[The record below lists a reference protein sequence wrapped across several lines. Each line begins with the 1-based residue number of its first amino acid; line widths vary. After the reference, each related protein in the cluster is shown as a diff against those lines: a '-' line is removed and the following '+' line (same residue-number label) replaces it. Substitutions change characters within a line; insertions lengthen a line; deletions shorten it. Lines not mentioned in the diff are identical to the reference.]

1 MRRALLVV
9 MVLAACSSSPR
20 KIPEDETLARLDHA
34 GAIAFGQEEPSQ
46 AATQFRAALA
56 RARTRDDARAI
67 ADAGFNLAAAELA
80 QGRPRDAINTAHEL
94 QVELARRGVVDPDF
108 DLISA
113 VALFRLDDLAG
124 ADRIAA
130 DLTTGHDTARANA
143 AWFLRGL
150 IADAHND
157 RAGLQRAVSSLTPTA
172 EPGDLAELQARLS
185 HSAALAL
192 RAADQRRN
200 ELDYRGMARDLA
212 LAAQLTVSAPDAADL
227 YLRAGRSAAAQGD
240 TVDARI
246 WLGNARRLAVDTAL
260 RGDAEQA
267 LQQLPPD

>member
-1 MRRALLVV
+1 
-9 MVLAACSSSPR
+9 
-20 KIPEDETLARLDHA
+20 
-34 GAIAFGQEEPSQ
+34 
-46 AATQFRAALA
+46 
-56 RARTRDDARAI
+56 
-67 ADAGFNLAAAELA
+67 
-80 QGRPRDAINTAHEL
+80 
-94 QVELARRGVVDPDF
+94 
-108 DLISA
+108 
-113 VALFRLDDLAG
+113 
-124 ADRIAA
+124 
-130 DLTTGHDTARANA
+130 
-143 AWFLRGL
+143 
-150 IADAHND
+150 
-157 RAGLQRAVSSLTPTA
+157 LTPTA